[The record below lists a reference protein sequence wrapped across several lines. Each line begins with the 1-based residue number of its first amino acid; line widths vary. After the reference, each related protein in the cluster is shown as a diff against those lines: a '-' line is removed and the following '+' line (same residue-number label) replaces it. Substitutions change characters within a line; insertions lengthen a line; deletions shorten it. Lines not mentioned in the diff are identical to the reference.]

1 MTEMGHLI
9 LFNLKVLV
17 SNRSLVFWTLAF
29 PILLGILF
37 KVALGDIVNKEAF
50 DTVPVAVVNSQVYKD
65 SAFKIAFDEL
75 TKTGDSSV
83 TGSDKP
89 LLRVTE
95 VSDLD
100 VGKKQLQNEKVDG
113 IVEITGT
120 PSEGMVKDTQAKLT
134 ITTNGLNQTILKII
148 LDEITQRVDMIS
160 TLTEREITTQLA
172 ASMPRPANPTLNPVG
187 SPPVAPAF
195 NTEQIAKSV
204 QDQLSPSGFILQDR
218 SPKSMDLLMAE
229 FFSLVAMAALYG
241 GMFSLTIM
249 NNAQPPLG
257 VIGRRIA
264 VSPTSKAKLIIS
276 GIITSYLVELIGLL
290 ALLALC
296 HFLFQVD
303 FGANWGL
310 TVLLASVGALAG
322 LSFGAAISTLVPGG
336 ENAKIGVLIA
346 VTMLGAMLAGMM
358 GGAMRYAVD
367 FRFPMVNKFNP
378 VALIT
383 DGYYNLFFHPGYDG
397 YWQDIVILLVI
408 SAVLLGA
415 SVIVLRRQRYDSL

>member
-1 MTEMGHLI
+1 MTEMGHLV
-9 LFNLKVLV
+9 LYNAKDLV

-75 TKTGDSSV
+75 MKAGDTSV

-89 LLRVTE
+89 LLQVTE
-95 VSDLD
+95 VSSLEA
-100 VGKKQLQNEKVDG
+100 GKKLLQDETVDG
-113 IVEITGT
+113 IIEITGT
-120 PSEGMVKDTQAKLT
+120 PSEGMVKDAQAKLT
-134 ITTNGLNQTILKII
+134 ITTNGLNQTILKVI

-160 TLTEREITTQLA
+160 TLTEREITAQLA
-172 ASMPRPANPTLNPVG
+172 ALTPPATGIAGPAGPQSAAL
-187 SPPVAPAF
+187 AF
-195 NTEQIAKSV
+195 NPEKIAKSV
-204 QDQLSPSGFILQDR
+204 QDQLSSSGFTLQDR
-218 SPKSMDLLMAE
+218 SPKSMDLLMTE
-229 FFSLVAMAALYG
+229 FFSLMAMAALYG

-249 NNAQPPLG
+249 NNVQPPLG

-264 VSPTSKAKLIIS
+264 VAPTSKSKLIIS
-276 GIITSYLVELIGLL
+276 GIITSYLVELVGLL
-290 ALLALC
+290 ALLVLC

-303 FGANWGL
+303 FGSNWGL
-310 TVLLASVGALAG
+310 TMLLTSVGALAG

-367 FRFPMVNKFNP
+367 FHFPMVNKFNP

>member
-1 MTEMGHLI
+1 MGHLI
-9 LFNLKVLV
+9 LYNVKVLLR
-17 SNRSLVFWTLAF
+17 NRSLVFFTLAF
-29 PILLGILF
+29 PIILGVLF

-75 TKTGDSSV
+75 AKTGDSSV

-89 LLRVTE
+89 LLQVTE

-100 VGKKQLQNEKVDG
+100 AGKKLLQNEKVDG

-120 PSEGMVKDTQAKLT
+120 PDEGMVKDAQAKLT
-134 ITTNGLNQTILKII
+134 ITTNGLNQTILKVI

-160 TLTEREITTQLA
+160 TLTEREITAQLA
-172 ASMPRPANPTLNPVG
+172 AATPPATDIAGPSNPSGP
-187 SPPVAPAF
+187 PAF
-195 NTEQIAKSV
+195 NPEKIAKSV
-204 QDQLSPSGFILQDR
+204 QDQLSSSGFTLQDR

-229 FFSLVAMAALYG
+229 FFSLMAMAALYG

-249 NNAQPPLG
+249 NNVQPPLG

-264 VSPTSKAKLIIS
+264 VAPTSKSKLIIS
-276 GIITSYLVELIGLL
+276 GIITSYLVELVGLL
-290 ALLALC
+290 ALLVLC

-303 FGANWGL
+303 FGSNWGL
-310 TVLLASVGALAG
+310 TMLLTSVGALAG

-367 FRFPMVNKFNP
+367 FHFPMVNKFNP

-397 YWQDIVILLVI
+397 YWQDVVILLVI

>member
-1 MTEMGHLI
+1 MGHLV
-9 LFNLKVLV
+9 LYNVKVLV

-65 SAFKIAFDEL
+65 STFKIAFDEL
-75 TKTGDSSV
+75 TKAGESNV

-89 LLRVTE
+89 LLKVRE
-95 VSDLD
+95 VSSLEA
-100 VGKKQLQNEKVDG
+100 GKELLQNEKVDG

-120 PSEGMVKDTQAKLT
+120 PSEGMVKDAQAKLT
-134 ITTNGLNQTILKII
+134 IATNGLNQTILKII

-160 TLTEREITTQLA
+160 TLTEREITAQMA
-172 ASMPRPANPTLNPVG
+172 ASMPRPANPNLNPVG
-187 SPPVAPAF
+187 SPPMAPAF
-195 NTEQIAKSV
+195 NTGQIAKSV
-204 QDQLSPSGFILQDR
+204 QNQLSSSGFTLQDR

-257 VIGRRIA
+257 VIGRRVA
-264 VSPTSKAKLIIS
+264 VSPTSKSKLIIS
-276 GIITSYLVELIGLL
+276 GIITSYLVQLVGLL

-322 LSFGAAISTLVPGG
+322 LSFGTAISTLVPGG

>member
-95 VSDLD
+95 VSSLEA
-100 VGKKQLQNEKVDG
+100 GKELLQNEKVDG

-160 TLTEREITTQLA
+160 TLTEREITTQLT

-195 NTEQIAKSV
+195 ITEQIAKSV
-204 QDQLSPSGFILQDR
+204 QDQLSSSGFTLQDR

-276 GIITSYLVELIGLL
+276 GIITSYLVQLVGLL
-290 ALLALC
+290 ALLTLC

-303 FGANWGL
+303 FGSNWGL
-310 TVLLASVGALAG
+310 TFLLTSVGALAG
-322 LSFGAAISTLVPGG
+322 LSFGAAISALVPGG

-367 FRFPMVNKFNP
+367 FHLPIVNRFNP

-383 DGYYNLFFHPGYDG
+383 DGFYNLFFHPGYDG

-408 SAVLLGA
+408 SAILLGA

>member
-1 MTEMGHLI
+1 MTEMGHLV
-9 LFNLKVLV
+9 LYNAKDLV

-75 TKTGDSSV
+75 MKAGDTSV

-89 LLRVTE
+89 LLQVTE
-95 VSDLD
+95 VSSLEA
-100 VGKKQLQNEKVDG
+100 GKKLLQDETVDG
-113 IVEITGT
+113 IIEITGT
-120 PSEGMVKDTQAKLT
+120 PSEGMVKDAQAKLT
-134 ITTNGLNQTILKII
+134 ITTNGLNQTILKVI

-160 TLTEREITTQLA
+160 TLTEREITAQLA
-172 ASMPRPANPTLNPVG
+172 ALTPPATGIAGPAGPQSAAL
-187 SPPVAPAF
+187 AF
-195 NTEQIAKSV
+195 NPEKIAKSV
-204 QDQLSPSGFILQDR
+204 QDQLSSSGFTLQDR

-229 FFSLVAMAALYG
+229 FFSLMAMAALYG

-249 NNAQPPLG
+249 NNVQPPLG

-264 VSPTSKAKLIIS
+264 VAPTSKSKLIIS
-276 GIITSYLVELIGLL
+276 GIITSYLVELVGLL
-290 ALLALC
+290 ALLVLC

-303 FGANWGL
+303 FGSNWGL
-310 TVLLASVGALAG
+310 TMLLTSVGALAG

>member
-1 MTEMGHLI
+1 MGHLI
-9 LFNLKVLV
+9 LYNVKVLLR
-17 SNRSLVFWTLAF
+17 NRSLVFFTLAF
-29 PILLGILF
+29 PIILGVLF

-75 TKTGDSSV
+75 AKTGDSSV

-89 LLRVTE
+89 LLQVTE

-100 VGKKQLQNEKVDG
+100 AGKKLLQNEKVDG

-120 PSEGMVKDTQAKLT
+120 PDEGMVKDAQAKLT
-134 ITTNGLNQTILKII
+134 ITTNGLNQTILKVI

-160 TLTEREITTQLA
+160 TLTEREITAQLA
-172 ASMPRPANPTLNPVG
+172 AATPPATDIAGPSNPSGP
-187 SPPVAPAF
+187 PAF
-195 NTEQIAKSV
+195 NPEKIAKSV
-204 QDQLSPSGFILQDR
+204 QDQLSSSGFTLQDR
-218 SPKSMDLLMAE
+218 SPKSMDLLMTE
-229 FFSLVAMAALYG
+229 FFSLMAMAALYG

-249 NNAQPPLG
+249 NNVQPPLG

-264 VSPTSKAKLIIS
+264 VAPTSKSKLIIS
-276 GIITSYLVELIGLL
+276 GIITSYLVELVGLL
-290 ALLALC
+290 ALLVLC

-303 FGANWGL
+303 FGSNWGL
-310 TVLLASVGALAG
+310 TMLLTSVGALAG

-367 FRFPMVNKFNP
+367 FHFPMVNKFNP

-397 YWQDIVILLVI
+397 YWQDVVILLVI

>member
-1 MTEMGHLI
+1 MTEMGHLVI
-9 LFNLKVLV
+9 YNAKDLV

-65 SAFKIAFDEL
+65 SAFKITFDEL
-75 TKTGDSSV
+75 MKAGDTSV

-89 LLRVTE
+89 LLQVTE
-95 VSDLD
+95 VSSLEA
-100 VGKKQLQNEKVDG
+100 GKKLLQDETVDG
-113 IVEITGT
+113 IIEITGT
-120 PSEGMVKDTQAKLT
+120 PSEGMVKDAQAKLT
-134 ITTNGLNQTILKII
+134 ITTNGLNQTILKFI
-148 LDEITQRVDMIS
+148 LDEISQRVDMIS
-160 TLTEREITTQLA
+160 TLTEREITAQLA
-172 ASMPRPANPTLNPVG
+172 ALTPPATGVSDG
-187 SPPVAPAF
+187 TAGPPSAALAF
-195 NTEQIAKSV
+195 YTEQIAKSV
-204 QDQLSPSGFILQDR
+204 QDQLSSSGFILQDR

-264 VSPTSKAKLIIS
+264 VSPTSKSKLIIS

-290 ALLALC
+290 ALLVLC

-310 TVLLASVGALAG
+310 TMLLTSVGALAG

-358 GGAMRYAVD
+358 GGAMRDAVD
-367 FRFPMVNKFNP
+367 FHFPMLNKFNP

-383 DGYYNLFFHPGYDG
+383 DGYYNLFFHPGYGG
-397 YWQDIVILLVI
+397 YWQDIVILLII
-408 SAVLLGA
+408 SAVMLGT

>member
-1 MTEMGHLI
+1 MTEMGHLV
-9 LFNLKVLV
+9 LYNVKVLV

-65 SAFKIAFDEL
+65 STFKIAFDEL
-75 TKTGDSSV
+75 TKAGESNV

-89 LLRVTE
+89 LLKVRE
-95 VSDLD
+95 VSSLEA
-100 VGKKQLQNEKVDG
+100 GKELLQNEKVDG

-120 PSEGMVKDTQAKLT
+120 PSEGMVKDAQAKLT
-134 ITTNGLNQTILKII
+134 IATNGLNQTILKII

-160 TLTEREITTQLA
+160 TLTEREITAQMA
-172 ASMPRPANPTLNPVG
+172 ASMPRPANPNLNPVG
-187 SPPVAPAF
+187 SPPMAPAF
-195 NTEQIAKSV
+195 NTGQIAKSV
-204 QDQLSPSGFILQDR
+204 QNQLSSSGFTLQDR

-257 VIGRRIA
+257 VIGRRVA
-264 VSPTSKAKLIIS
+264 VSPTSKSKLIIS
-276 GIITSYLVELIGLL
+276 GIITSYLVQLVGLL

-322 LSFGAAISTLVPGG
+322 LSFGTAISTLVPGG